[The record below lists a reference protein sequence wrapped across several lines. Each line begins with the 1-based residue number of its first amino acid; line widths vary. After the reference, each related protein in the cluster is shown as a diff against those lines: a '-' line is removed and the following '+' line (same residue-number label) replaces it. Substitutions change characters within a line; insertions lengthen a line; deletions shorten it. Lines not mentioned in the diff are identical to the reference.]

1 MSQSDS
7 HRCRES
13 RSSWRAIESCLE
25 EEEDEFYLVT
35 HIKYTILVI
44 KQK

>member
-1 MSQSDS
+1 MTIP
-7 HRCRES
+7 HIYVRL
-13 RSSWRAIESCLE
+13 IL
-25 EEEDEFYLVT
+25 EEDEFIYLVT